1 MPNQKSNGVSMKKII
16 FLLGLILPLFACNAL
31 QDKMYYRPNAQI
43 MPQHITK
50 IHVRPII
57 NRTEVFALEDRL
69 VIEVV
74 DEFLRNGSYSIVQ
87 EDDANGVLAGEIL
100 RYILIPVQ
108 YDTQLVP
115 TVYRMEVL
123 LNLRF
128 IDKNSQETI
137 WQEPALQQI
146 YTYSAATLPGGM
158 SEEQARE
165 QLWKNFA
172 KMIVKRTVEG
182 FGSVGS
188 ETRQRSQINPEQ
200 TTITE

>member
-1 MPNQKSNGVSMKKII
+1 MKKLIY
-16 FLLGLILPLFACNAL
+16 LLGLILAVTACNGL
-31 QDKMYYRPNAQI
+31 QDVYYRPNAQI

-74 DEFLRNGSYSIVQ
+74 DEFVRNGTYSIAQ
-87 EDDANGVLAGEIL
+87 EDQADGILAGEIL
-100 RYILIPVQ
+100 RYISIPVQ
-108 YDTQLVP
+108 YNTQSIP

-128 IDKNSQETI
+128 IDRNSQETI

-146 YTYSAATLPGGM
+146 YIYSDATLPGGM

-165 QLWKNFA
+165 ELWKNFA

-182 FGSVGS
+182 FGSVAS
-188 ETRQRSQINPEQ
+188 PTRQQNQLNPNQ
-200 TTITE
+200 TTITQ

>member
-1 MPNQKSNGVSMKKII
+1 MKKLIC
-16 FLLGLILPLFACNAL
+16 LLGLTFTLFACSGNEV
-31 QDKMYYRPNAQI
+31 YYRPNAQI

-69 VIEVV
+69 VSEVV
-74 DEFLRNGSYSIVQ
+74 DEFLRNGAYNIVQ
-87 EDDANGVLAGEIL
+87 EDQADGVLAGEIL

-146 YTYSAATLPGGM
+146 YIYSAATLPGGM

-182 FGSVGS
+182 FGSVTS
-188 ETRQRSQINPEQ
+188 ETRQRSQINPNQ